1 MHDTR
6 WSGEDE
12 ARQFARA
19 ILSIEAVTLSPND
32 PYTWSS
38 GMRSPIYCDQRLTL
52 SHPLVRSHI
61 ADAFAKRLR
70 LRYPDIELIAGT
82 ATGGIGHAAILADRV
97 SQPMVYV
104 RSSAKGHGKQNLI
117 EGRML
122 KGTHVAVVED
132 TVSTGG
138 SVLHAVEAIRE
149 AGGHVSVVFT
159 IFSYGFHVSQEA
171 FARLGIKLE
180 ALTDFTHVIETA
192 QEMNVIKAQ
201 DVELLMRFQENP
213 SAYSEAFR

>member
-1 MHDTR
+1 MCDNR
-6 WSGEDE
+6 LNNEDE
-12 ARQFARA
+12 ARQFAHA
-19 ILSIEAVTLSPND
+19 MLSIGAVTLSPNA

-38 GMRSPIYCDQRLTL
+38 GLRSPIYCDQRLTL
-52 SHPLVRSHI
+52 SHPLVRSRI
-61 ADAFAKRLR
+61 ADAFAMRLR
-70 LRYPDIELIAGT
+70 VRYPDVELIAGT
-82 ATGGIGHAAILADRV
+82 ATGGIGHAAILSDRV

-117 EGRML
+117 EGRL
-122 KGTHVAVVED
+122 LQGTHVAVVED

-171 FARLGIKLE
+171 FERLGIKLE
-180 ALTDFTHVIETA
+180 VLTDFLHVIEAA
-192 QEMNVIKAQ
+192 QESRVIQEQ
-201 DVELLMRFQENP
+201 DVELLVRFQENP
-213 SAYSEAFR
+213 NAYSEAFR